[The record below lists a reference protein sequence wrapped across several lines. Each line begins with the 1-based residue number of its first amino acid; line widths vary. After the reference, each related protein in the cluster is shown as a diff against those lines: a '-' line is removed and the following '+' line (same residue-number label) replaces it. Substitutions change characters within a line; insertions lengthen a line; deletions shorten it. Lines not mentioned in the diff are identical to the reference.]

1 MKEDHDMKD
10 IYERYAKKVQ
20 QENDLIHHRM
30 VWFVTLQS
38 FLFTSLALFTNGT
51 FFGDLRGWIFFG
63 FAGIGAASAAFTL
76 ISVASAYDAMRDTRD
91 QWHKGYPDESKCKEY
106 PALMGGVAN
115 AALPKRGRML
125 AQALPCVVICF
136 WLGVAFLSSIASEN
150 SSSADGTPSREAT
163 EKPEE

>member
-51 FFGDLRGWIFFG
+51 FFGDLRGWICRDRRG
-63 FAGIGAASAAFTL
+63 FSGLYTDKCCICLRRNA
-76 ISVASAYDAMRDTRD
+76 
-91 QWHKGYPDESKCKEY
+91 GYPRSM
-106 PALMGGVAN
+106 A
-115 AALPKRGRML
+115 
-125 AQALPCVVICF
+125 
-136 WLGVAFLSSIASEN
+136 
-150 SSSADGTPSREAT
+150 
-163 EKPEE
+163 